1 VIQISSDFVT
11 SCFIKIKKKSG
22 LNGNRTILP
31 TELSSHLGAAHFG
44 LVTSYGYV
52 TNCLNCDCRL
62 LNETNI
68 TSHRKLANTWA
79 QLPDS
84 G

>member
-52 TNCLNCDCRL
+52 TN
-62 LNETNI
+62 
-68 TSHRKLANTWA
+68 
-79 QLPDS
+79 
-84 G
+84 